1 MLTLTGNPMINIAK
15 FTKMSDGDK
24 EDYDFLEAL
33 EVEYASAVG
42 ERLYTA
48 LSQLDSSLSGYQ
60 VTRLEH
66 SLQSATRAYR
76 DGADIDW
83 IVSALLH
90 DIGDMYAPY
99 NHDQYAAVI
108 LAPYVREQC
117 RWVIEKHGIFQR
129 KYYAQHTNADPDAR
143 ERFIDHPCY
152 EDAVYFCGVW
162 DQTSFDPEYQNLPLT
177 FFRPMLMEVFTR
189 KVNAQETLQP
199 GVRVSLNCSDTAAQR
214 ATEIAA

>member
-1 MLTLTGNPMINIAK
+1 MSEPISIAK
-15 FTKMSDGDK
+15 FTKMIDGDK
-24 EDYDFLEAL
+24 EDYEFLEEL
-33 EVEYASAVG
+33 EIGYASKVG
-42 ERLYTA
+42 ERLYAA
-48 LSQLDSSLSGYQ
+48 LGELDSSLSGYQ

-66 SLQSATRAYR
+66 SVQSATRAYR

-129 KYYAQHTNADPDAR
+129 KYYAEHTSADPDSR
-143 ERFIDHPCY
+143 ERFLDEPFY
-152 EDAVYFCGVW
+152 DDAVYFCEMW
-162 DQTSFDPEYQNLPLT
+162 DQTSFDPSYDSLPLE
-177 FFRPMLMEVFTR
+177 FFKPMVMEVFTR
-189 KVNAQETLQP
+189 KVNQPEVQLP
-199 GVRVSLNCSDTAAQR
+199 GVRVALTNSSTAEQR
-214 ATEIAA
+214 LSA